1 MRDMNNE
8 LIASDV
14 QKVCIVRTGSI
25 FFPYPSILSQD
36 FSNAFMIKTIAEGHN
51 SGRNYYLQASSME
64 QCMGTVKLIKSLS
77 KRAREKAAAQT
88 RFARVQLKA
97 RKFYSSHWFQSGSAT
112 LIIAVC
118 SLRDSARSRGAAG
131 RPK

>member
-1 MRDMNNE
+1 
-8 LIASDV
+8 
-14 QKVCIVRTGSI
+14 
-25 FFPYPSILSQD
+25 
-36 FSNAFMIKTIAEGHN
+36 
-51 SGRNYYLQASSME
+51 
-64 QCMGTVKLIKSLS
+64 MGTVKLIKSLS